1 MAKTS
6 ALDTLINLATDDR
19 DAAAVAL
26 GRLRQDHQQTEQK
39 LEALLG
45 YHAEYQ
51 RRLDE
56 AMSMGMSIATLQNY
70 QRFIA
75 SLEHAIEQQR
85 GAVNQSE
92 RRIEHGHDDW
102 RTRQKRLNSYDVL
115 AVRRREA
122 AQKAEA
128 RREQRQTDEFASR
141 ALSAGLYQ

>member
-56 AMSMGMSIATLQNY
+56 AMSMGMRMAKETQKQRWMRKNRMAVLIFRSKRGWLLQSIVGT
-70 QRFIA
+70 
-75 SLEHAIEQQR
+75 
-85 GAVNQSE
+85 
-92 RRIEHGHDDW
+92 
-102 RTRQKRLNSYDVL
+102 
-115 AVRRREA
+115 
-122 AQKAEA
+122 
-128 RREQRQTDEFASR
+128 
-141 ALSAGLYQ
+141 

>member
-1 MAKTS
+1 
-6 ALDTLINLATDDR
+6 
-19 DAAAVAL
+19 
-26 GRLRQDHQQTEQK
+26 
-39 LEALLG
+39 
-45 YHAEYQ
+45 
-51 RRLDE
+51 
-56 AMSMGMSIATLQNY
+56 MGMSIATLQNY

-92 RRIEHGHDDW
+92 RRIEHGNDDW